1 MSAEEYIQSEST
13 TFESP
18 NIDSTTEIVET
29 FIAIKAIKMARM
41 EEREKAIEIVKTA
54 YKNALYECKTNKGTY
69 KSPIYIFEDLMKNC
83 DKLLNQ

>member
-29 FIAIKAIKMARM
+29 FIAKKAIKMARE
-41 EEREKAIEIVKTA
+41 EERRNAVNQLQIVLTAIVARNDSKINFGDIIDQFTE
-54 YKNALYECKTNKGTY
+54 
-69 KSPIYIFEDLMKNC
+69 
-83 DKLLNQ
+83 LLNQ

>member
-1 MSAEEYIQSEST
+1 MTAEEYIET
-13 TFESP
+13 RRCK
-18 NIDSTTEIVET
+18 DSISNK
-29 FIAIKAIKMARM
+29 FDMCYMDAAYKAIKMARK
-41 EEREKAIEIVKTA
+41 EERDRIIEIVKMA